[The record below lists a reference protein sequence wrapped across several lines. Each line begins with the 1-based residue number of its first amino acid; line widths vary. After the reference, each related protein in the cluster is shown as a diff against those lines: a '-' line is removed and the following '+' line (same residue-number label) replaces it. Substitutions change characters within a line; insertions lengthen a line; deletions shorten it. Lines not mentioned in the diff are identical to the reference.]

1 MLFQVPYIVFNYK
14 TYIIFL
20 VASLVVSIG
29 IQMVLPF
36 PYGLGVALALF
47 IAFPFFL
54 RRRYMGKMRGTGGSM
69 FGMGANSEY
78 SANRPIKYVCLVCG
92 NQHKASNVQDVAL
105 PQEGRLKYDVTSTIN

>member
-1 MLFQVPYIVFNYK
+1 MFNYK

-36 PYGLGVALALF
+36 PYGLGVALILF

-54 RRRYMGKMRGTGGSM
+54 RKRYMGRMGGTGGSM
-69 FGMGANSEY
+69 FGMGANSEHNE
-78 SANRPIKYVCLVCG
+78 NRPIKYICLVCG
-92 NQHKASNVQDVAL
+92 NQHKASECPRCGSKTKRADF
-105 PQEGRLKYDVTSTIN
+105 